1 MLVDGTH
8 HVTFLTDDMDRLVAF
23 YERVFEAKKTL
34 DMTEERL
41 RHVYF
46 EVGAT
51 TVLHPFQLLEGPQP
65 PPAPGTMF
73 GRGRLTTLRCAHP
86 RRTPF

>member
-34 DMTEERL
+34 WLL
-41 RHVYF
+41 RALQSGF
-46 EVGAT
+46 PAT
-51 TVLHPFQLLEGPQP
+51 LGRHLLLGTLGP
-65 PPAPGTMF
+65 
-73 GRGRLTTLRCAHP
+73 
-86 RRTPF
+86 